1 MKTLS
6 VIIPVFNEEKT
17 IKQILEEV
25 NKVKLPS
32 GIVKEIIVVDDC
44 SNDETSK
51 ILKSIKN
58 IKFEY
63 IHQNKNLGKGAAI
76 KIGIS
81 RAKGEFIIIQDADLE
96 YDPCDFPKLLKPI
109 LEDNAKVVYGTRLI
123 DYPLKLWG
131 KNKTVLPL
139 HLIANK
145 FLTTLVNLL
154 YRSSLTDMET
164 CYKLISSDVLK
175 EINLKSSRF
184 EFEPEITAKVLKLGY
199 DIVEVPIK
207 VTPRSYREGKKIGL
221 KDGLIAIWTLFKY
234 RFIN

>member
-1 MKTLS
+1 MILS

-17 IKQILEEV
+17 IKQLLERV
-25 NKVKLPS
+25 YRVKLPN
-32 GIVKEIIVVDDC
+32 GVVKEIIVVDDC
-44 SNDETSK
+44 SNDGTSK

-63 IHQNKNLGKGAAI
+63 IYQDRNLGKGVAVRV
-76 KIGIS
+76 GIS
-81 RAKGEFIIIQDADLE
+81 RALGDLIIIQDADLE
-96 YDPCDFPKLLKPI
+96 YDPNDYPKLLKPV
-109 LEDNAKVVYGTRLI
+109 LESKAKVVYGTRLI

-131 KNKTVLPL
+131 IDKTVLPM

-145 FLTTLVNLL
+145 CLTGLVNLL
-154 YRSSLTDMET
+154 YGSSLTDMET

-175 EINLKSSRF
+175 EINLKSNRF

-207 VTPRSYREGKKIGL
+207 VKPRTYKEGKKIGWL
-221 KDGLIAIWTLFKY
+221 DGIFAVWALIKY
-234 RFIN
+234 RFTD